1 MTQPEDM
8 MELHIGSSAYEIVM
22 NNLREQGCTC
32 EPSEIKVAA
41 LRKNGLPWTGEN
53 DPELLGELREGFL
66 RPAIVDHDDDC
77 ALSALIDPLDR
88 RATANQAGGLLLES
102 VPALAC
108 GVTVLTK
115 PDRDDEPHL
124 DRQMAGYVEVAG
136 ASEFGQEIL
145 SRWVIDTQREVEDHM
160 ERDNWSRWTMIDHG
174 PKAKIILEIVE
185 ADPAAVVEKEADLD
199 FVDENPG
206 TRGVICFEY
215 PVDRDCL
222 MVAGATGYLLVRAG
236 EAPKS
241 DRHAHPEGRGL
252 TYASGKAT
260 GENTTL
266 ITLSTGDQ
274 VLKMIE
280 ILDARNPNLRKNS
293 VHDIMRQLD
302 IAQVHDE
309 DGIEL
314 GKTDIEDAKELLLRS
329 DRPLAAATSVFNS
342 MAVRMAVIRADRVMT
357 TKEVADAV
365 DLKEALVERILHGSF
380 QEDNAWVMGH
390 QLSTGD
396 WEWARH
402 PSITGDMPTPSHF
415 EGHNLFTSEGRMQS
429 ARALLQ
435 SMGVEIPLEEI
446 SPAMAMFKS
455 MVDFGRFEGAFMELL
470 RKNPPIWASAKGFA
484 KFMEQVRWRAG
495 LAKQLGINRTDQLTY
510 LHLHLGHSM
519 HIAHVLVMDSAQ
531 VAVLP
536 KFSSEA
542 EQFDFACETPL
553 AFDPLF
559 IDFTGDA
566 DLPGFDSDIAFE
578 GEQVKLLGAVINS
591 DPDPNVLF
599 ITPIFYYGNPTAPV
613 MAVALGTM
621 AINRSGVPA
630 YQFSYVLGSKVRFEQ
645 PAMTLIAHTDIL
657 ENEPDIAAE
666 YKRLIE
672 LASERVLGALYLLEA
687 ANVEMVPRELP
698 RREKKR
704 QEKRGW
710 KIPLVVRVDRP
721 SRRTYEHSANG
732 NGQPR
737 DYSHQFEVIGHY
749 NHVKRGP
756 MASCTVCEGRKT
768 KDLVCPHCNDTG
780 LDPEKVKPCTR
791 IDVTTGEKTCP
802 DGCRKIWISPYWKGD
817 PTKPMVVKT
826 RKIR

>member
-1 MTQPEDM
+1 MPQPEDLT
-8 MELHIGSSAYEIVM
+8 ELHIGSRAYEIVM
-22 NNLREQGCTC
+22 NNLREQGCSC
-32 EPSEIKVAA
+32 EPSEIKIAGRR
-41 LRKNGLPWTGEN
+41 LSGTPWTGEN
-53 DPELLGELREGFL
+53 DPELIAELEAGIL
-66 RPAIVDHDDDC
+66 RPTVVDHADDC
-77 ALSALIDPLDR
+77 ALSKLIDPLDR
-88 RATANQAGGLLLES
+88 RATMNQAAGLLLES
-102 VPALAC
+102 TPALAC

-115 PDRDDEPHL
+115 PEREGEPHL
-124 DRQMAGYVEVAG
+124 DRQMAGYVEIDDKG
-136 ASEFGQEIL
+136 EFGQEIL
-145 SRWVIDTQREVEDHM
+145 SRWLTDTAESHL
-160 ERDNWSRWTMIDHG
+160 ERDNWSRWTMLDHG

-185 ADPAAVVEKEADLD
+185 ADPDVSK
-199 FVDENPG
+199 DEQNG
-206 TRGVICFEY
+206 ARGVICFEY

-222 MVAGATGYLLVRAG
+222 MVAGATGFLLVRAG
-236 EAPKS
+236 EAPKNERR
-241 DRHAHPEGRGL
+241 DHPDGRGL

-302 IAQVHDE
+302 IAQVYDE

-314 GKTDIEDAKELLLRS
+314 GKTDIDQAKEMLRQS

-342 MAVRMAVIRADRVMT
+342 MAVRMAVIRADRIMT

-365 DLKEALVERILHGSF
+365 DLKESLVERILHGSF

-390 QLSTGD
+390 ALSNGE

-415 EGHNLFTSEGRMQS
+415 EGHNLFTAEGRMQA
-429 ARALLQ
+429 ARSLLQ

-484 KFMEQVRWRAG
+484 KFFEQVRWRAG
-495 LAKQLGINRTDQLTY
+495 LAKRLGINNTDQLTY
-510 LHLHLGHSM
+510 LHLHLGHSL

-536 KFSSEA
+536 KLSEQ
-542 EQFDFACETPL
+542 EQIEFARETPL

-566 DLPGFDSDIAFE
+566 NLPGFDSRIAFE

-599 ITPIFYYGNPTAPV
+599 ITPVFYYGNPTASH
-613 MAVALGTM
+613 MAIALGTY
-621 AINRSGVPA
+621 AINRSGIPA

-657 ENEPDIAAE
+657 ENEPAIPAE

-672 LASERVLGALYLLEA
+672 LAAERVIGALYLLEA

-710 KIPLVVRVDRP
+710 KIPLVVRIDRP
-721 SRRTYEHSANG
+721 SRRTYDHSSNG

-737 DYSHQFEVIGHY
+737 NYSHQFEVIGHY
-749 NHVKRGP
+749 NHVKHG
-756 MASCTVCEGRKT
+756 AAAACIVCNGKQAT
-768 KDLVCPHCNDTG
+768 DFVCPRCNGTG
-780 LDPEKVKPCTR
+780 LDPDKIKPCTR

-817 PTKPMVVKT
+817 PDKPMIVKT

>member
-1 MTQPEDM
+1 MTQPEDL
-8 MELHIGSSAYEIVM
+8 MELHIGSAAYEIVM
-22 NNLREQGCTC
+22 NNLRDQGCTC

-41 LRKNGLPWTGEN
+41 RRHDGVPWTGEN
-53 DPELLGELREGFL
+53 DPELLTDLRKGFL
-66 RPAIVDHDDDC
+66 LPTIVDHEDNC
-77 ALSALIDPLDR
+77 ALSKLIDPLDR
-88 RATANQAGGLLLES
+88 RATRNQAAELLLES
-102 VPALAC
+102 TPALAC

-115 PDRDDEPHL
+115 PDREDEPHL
-124 DRQMAGYVEVAG
+124 DRQLAGYVEIDDK
-136 ASEFGQEIL
+136 SEFGQEIL
-145 SRWVIDTQREVEDHM
+145 SRWVIDEANQAETHS
-160 ERDNWSRWTMIDHG
+160 ERDNWSRWTLMDHG
-174 PKAKIILEIVE
+174 SKAKITLEIVE
-185 ADPAAVVEKEADLD
+185 ADPDAEGEA
-199 FVDENPG
+199 NG
-206 TRGVICFEY
+206 SRGVICFEY

-222 MVAGATGYLLVRAG
+222 MVAGATGFLLVRAG
-236 EAPKS
+236 TAPKE
-241 DRHAHPEGRGL
+241 DRHQHPEGRGL
-252 TYASGKAT
+252 TYSSGKAT

-274 VLKMIE
+274 VLRMIE

-302 IAQVHDE
+302 IAQVYDE

-314 GKTDIEDAKELLLRS
+314 GKTDIEEAKELLRHS
-329 DRPLAAATSVFNS
+329 DRPLTAATSVFNS
-342 MAVRMAVIRADRVMT
+342 MAVRMAVIRADRIMT
-357 TKEVADAV
+357 TKEVADLV
-365 DLKEALVERILHGSF
+365 DLKESLVERILHGSF

-415 EGHNLFTSEGRMQS
+415 EGHDLFTSEGRS
-429 ARALLQ
+429 RAARSLLQ

-455 MVDFGRFEGAFMELL
+455 MVDFGRFESAFMELL

-495 LAKQLGINRTDQLTY
+495 LAKQLGINKTDQLTY

-536 KFSSEA
+536 KLSKIEA
-542 EQFDFACETPL
+542 HEFARETPL

-559 IDFTGDA
+559 IDFTGDGN
-566 DLPGFDSDIAFE
+566 LPGFESNIAFD

-599 ITPIFYYGNPTAPV
+599 ITPVFYYGNPTAPV
-613 MAVALGTM
+613 MAIALGTY
-621 AINRSGVPA
+621 AINRSGIPA

-657 ENEPDIAAE
+657 ENEPEIAAE
-666 YKRLIE
+666 YKRLIDM
-672 LASERVLGALYLLEA
+672 AAERIIGALYLLEA
-687 ANVEMVPRELP
+687 ANVQMVPRELP
-698 RREKKR
+698 RRDKKR

-721 SRRTYEHSANG
+721 SRRTYDHSNNG
-732 NGQPR
+732 NGTPR

-756 MASCTVCEGRKT
+756 MAACTVCEGRKT
-768 KDLVCPHCNDTG
+768 QDLVCPHCNDTG
-780 LDPEKVKPCTR
+780 LDPDKVKPCTR

-817 PTKPMVVKT
+817 PDKPMVVKT